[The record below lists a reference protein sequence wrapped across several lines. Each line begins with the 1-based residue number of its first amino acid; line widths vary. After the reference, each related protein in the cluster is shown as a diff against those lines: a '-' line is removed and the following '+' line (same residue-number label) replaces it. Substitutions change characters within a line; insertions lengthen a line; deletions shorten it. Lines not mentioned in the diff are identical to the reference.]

1 MVAPIGSTNLRK
13 RIVSKR
19 LSQGEC
25 RYDPPADPRIHPI
38 LGLEQADGDGERGA
52 AGACAEGRGD
62 RVGHVGNEPEE
73 EFLTFDVMLTGMVM
87 MAMYLKGSWRVT
99 REKMSGSTT
108 NPCTNSPDIGSLF
121 TESLSNCQDFREI

>member
-1 MVAPIGSTNLRK
+1 M
-13 RIVSKR
+13 
-19 LSQGEC
+19 GEC
-25 RYDPPADPRIHPI
+25 ENPPADPRIHPI

-52 AGACAEGRGD
+52 AGACPEGRGD

-73 EFLTFDVMLTGMVM
+73 ELVTFDVMMTGMVM

-108 NPCTNSPDIGSLF
+108 NPCTNSPDNGILF
-121 TESLSNCQDFREI
+121 TELLSNCQDFRGI